1 MSKNKNNGSSNSLRG
16 KWGKV
21 GAPPK
26 PVKFP
31 VGPFTMARLVAM
43 NVKGKYEQCVLSLR
57 TKLSD
62 GLAAG
67 EIICLKPKK
76 QPKGAVGRPAP
87 VYVLKDNYD
96 ASTMVVWTPPTKP
109 IRKAK
114 AEVAVSETPMAPA
127 ISVPVVEVV
136 PATVETVTSEVVPA
150 TAPEVTIAPTVEA
163 VSPTAVEAVVA

>member
-1 MSKNKNNGSSNSLRG
+1 
-16 KWGKV
+16 
-21 GAPPK
+21 
-26 PVKFP
+26 
-31 VGPFTMARLVAM
+31 MARLVAM

-127 ISVPVVEVV
+127 VPAPVPVETVNVVEVV
-136 PATVETVTSEVVPA
+136 VVPA
-150 TAPEVTIAPTVEA
+150 TATEATIAPTVEA
-163 VSPTAVEAVVA
+163 VSLTAVEAVVA